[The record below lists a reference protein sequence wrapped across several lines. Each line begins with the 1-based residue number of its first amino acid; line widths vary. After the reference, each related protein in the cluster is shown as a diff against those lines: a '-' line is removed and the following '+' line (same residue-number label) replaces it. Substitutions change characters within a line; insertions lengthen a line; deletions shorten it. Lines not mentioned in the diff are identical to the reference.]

1 MRSQG
6 SEHLFFRHFT
16 GQGRIDGLCILLV
29 THLLPDRPRFID
41 ALGQIGRIGAI
52 LPKPKSVHGPTL
64 EWVSQHYP
72 VLPLNRRWTNE
83 PDSIIQQI
91 APLVAPHERLLILDI
106 GGYFAK
112 TQVIL
117 SEYFGPRFLG
127 VVEMTENGHQR
138 YEQEVLA
145 TPVVSVA
152 RSPLKQAED
161 IQIGLSVVYSAES
174 LARNLNRTFN
184 VCEAVLFGYGKV
196 GRSIARDLRCRNL
209 HLGLV
214 ETDVLR
220 QVEAL
225 SHGFR
230 LITKAEALSRAELAI
245 CSTGNGSLDLAD
257 LQALRPG
264 TMVASVTSADDEFAF
279 SLAQLPWPSEE
290 VCPHVLA
297 LNRPDGTQIYLL
309 NRGEA
314 VNFVHGAV
322 IGEYVYLVLAEIM
335 EGIRMLAAGPLA
347 PGLFELP
354 ESAMRTIARHW
365 LADFHGVDQH

>member
-6 SEHLFFRHFT
+6 SEHLFFRHFI
-16 GQGRIDGLCILLV
+16 GQPRLEDLCILLV
-29 THLLPDRPRFID
+29 THLLPDRPHFIEVLD
-41 ALGQIGRIGAI
+41 RVGRVGAI

-64 EWVSQHYP
+64 NWAQQRYP
-72 VLPLNRRWTNE
+72 VLPLDRHWTSD
-83 PDSIIQQI
+83 PQGVI
-91 APLVAPHERLLILDI
+91 ARISPLIEAHERLIILDI

-112 TQVIL
+112 TQAVL
-117 SEYFGPRFLG
+117 SEHFGERFIG

-138 YEQEVLA
+138 YEQEPLA
-145 TPVVSVA
+145 APVVSVA

-174 LARNLNRTFN
+174 LARTLRRTFN
-184 VCEAVLFGYGKV
+184 VCQAALFGYGKV
-196 GRSIARDLRCRNL
+196 GRSIARELRCRNL
-209 HLGLV
+209 HLELV
-214 ETDVLR
+214 ETDALR

-225 SHGFR
+225 SHGFK
-230 LITKAEALSRAELAI
+230 LVGKEEALARAELVI
-245 CSTGNGSLDLAD
+245 CSTGNGSLDIED

-264 TMVASVTSADDEFAF
+264 AMLASVTSADDEFAF
-279 SLAQLPWPSEE
+279 CLSQLTWPSEE

-297 LNRPDGTQIYLL
+297 LTRPDGSTIFLL

-322 IGEYVYLVLAEIM
+322 IGEYVYLVLAEII
-335 EGIRMLAAGPLA
+335 EGVLQLARQTPD

-354 ESAMRTIARHW
+354 QSTMQAIACHW
-365 LADFHGVDQH
+365 LADFHGVTQ

>member
-1 MRSQG
+1 MHSQG

-16 GQGRIDGLCILLV
+16 EQGCLGDLCILLV
-29 THLLPDRPRFID
+29 THLLPDRPDFIQVLD
-41 ALGQIGRIGAI
+41 RVGRVGAI

-64 EWVSQHYP
+64 AWAQQHYP
-72 VLPLNRRWTNE
+72 VLPLNRHWTSDPGE
-83 PDSIIQQI
+83 VIAQI
-91 APLVAPHERLLILDI
+91 APLVMSHERLIILDI

-112 TQVIL
+112 SKAVL
-117 SEYFGPRFLG
+117 AELFGARFIG

-138 YEQEVLA
+138 YEQESLA
-145 TPVVSVA
+145 APVISVA

-174 LARNLNRTFN
+174 LARTLRRTFN
-184 VCEAVLFGYGKV
+184 VCQAALFGYGKV
-196 GRSIARDLRCRNL
+196 GRSIARELRCRNL
-209 HLGLV
+209 HLELV
-214 ETDVLR
+214 ETDALR

-225 SHGFR
+225 SHGFK
-230 LITKAEALSRAELAI
+230 LVNKAEALGRAELVI
-245 CSTGNGSLDLAD
+245 CSTGNGSLDITD

-264 TMVASVTSADDEFAF
+264 AMLASVTSADDEFAF

-297 LNRPDGTQIYLL
+297 LTRPDGSTIFLL

-322 IGEYVYLVLAEIM
+322 IGEYVYLVLAEII
-335 EGIRMLAAGPLA
+335 EGVHQLAHQAST
-347 PGLFELP
+347 PGLHELP
-354 ESAMRTIARHW
+354 QATMQRIARHW
-365 LADFHGVDQH
+365 LTDFHGVTP

>member
-1 MRSQG
+1 M
-6 SEHLFFRHFT
+6 
-16 GQGRIDGLCILLV
+16 
-29 THLLPDRPRFID
+29 
-41 ALGQIGRIGAI
+41 
-52 LPKPKSVHGPTL
+52 
-64 EWVSQHYP
+64 
-72 VLPLNRRWTNE
+72 LPLNRRWTND
-83 PDSIIQQI
+83 PDSLIQQI

-152 RSPLKQAED
+152 RSPLKQTED

-214 ETDVLR
+214 ETDVL
-220 QVEAL
+220 
-225 SHGFR
+225 
-230 LITKAEALSRAELAI
+230 
-245 CSTGNGSLDLAD
+245 
-257 LQALRPG
+257 
-264 TMVASVTSADDEFAF
+264 
-279 SLAQLPWPSEE
+279 
-290 VCPHVLA
+290 
-297 LNRPDGTQIYLL
+297 
-309 NRGEA
+309 
-314 VNFVHGAV
+314 
-322 IGEYVYLVLAEIM
+322 
-335 EGIRMLAAGPLA
+335 
-347 PGLFELP
+347 
-354 ESAMRTIARHW
+354 
-365 LADFHGVDQH
+365 